1 MRNKLRRAL
10 EAWVVPGDH
19 VTCAL
24 SGGADSVAMTHCIA
38 ALGPE
43 LGITVS
49 ACHFNHR
56 LRGDASD
63 GDEAFCRELCRSLD
77 ISLAVSGADVAA
89 CSRETGESIEE
100 AARRC
105 RYDFFNSLPG
115 FIATAHTAD
124 DQAETFLL
132 NLLRGTGLKGLGGI
146 PPRRQQYLRPML
158 CVSRQEILEYLAA
171 QSLSH
176 REDATNEWDDCVR
189 NRLRH
194 HVIPLLKQENPS
206 LLATLEHTT
215 GLLRQDEALLQA
227 QADALLENGWLV
239 EPLRTAPAPLRRRA
253 LRRILTEL
261 QVPKLSAAH
270 IEAAEALVLHGDPS
284 ARFPLPGGRV
294 LQREYDRLTAP
305 EEAQTPA
312 FRPVTL
318 PCPGEAVIPELGL
331 RFCCEGPAGEP
342 IVIRPRKT
350 GDTIRLPGGTK
361 TVKKL
366 LIDRKIPARQRES
379 IPILER
385 GGTVICVWG
394 VADAAGERQDLIIT
408 IQKEENR

>member
-10 EAWVVPGDH
+10 EAWVRPGDH

-24 SGGADSVAMTHCIA
+24 SGGADSVAMTHCIT

-63 GDEAFCRELCRSLD
+63 GDEAFCRELCRSLG

-89 CSRETGESIEE
+89 YSRETGESIEE

-105 RYDFFNSLPG
+105 RYDFFDSLPG

-171 QSLSH
+171 QGLSH
-176 REDATNEWDDCVR
+176 REDATNGEDDCVR

-206 LLATLEHTT
+206 LLAAVEHTT

-227 QADALLENGWLV
+227 QADALLVNGWLV
-239 EPLRTAPAPLRRRA
+239 EPLRTAPVPLRRRA

-270 IEAAEALVLHGDPS
+270 IEAAEALVLRGDPS
-284 ARFPLPGGRV
+284 ARLLLPGGRV

-305 EEAQTPA
+305 EEARIPA

-331 RFCCEGPAGEP
+331 RFCCRGPAGEP
-342 IVIRPRKT
+342 ILIRPRKT

-385 GGTVICVWG
+385 GGAVISVWG
-394 VADAAGERQDLIIT
+394 VADATGGSQDLIIT